1 MQSFKSAKECL
12 TDEFEMFFLLTFNVY
27 ESRIIHGK
35 PQLLD
40 VLTHQQNM
48 YFP

>member
-12 TDEFEMFFLLTFNVY
+12 TDEFEMFFFNYVY
-27 ESRIIHGK
+27 ESLIVDGK

-40 VLTHQQNM
+40 ILSHQQKM